1 MPKQIVLQGFPSNFF
16 GMEVTI
22 PSGSSLSEVFCPQGM
37 AVVGVFM
44 SAGWDAA
51 AIGWKVGNGQ
61 RAADQSFVHNAA
73 GIASTTGALT
83 AATYVA
89 FPAPDALFGPFMQ
102 VASVTANTSTGV
114 NQTADRV
121 LLLVMRNYLN

>member
-44 SAGWDAA
+44 PAAWTAA
-51 AIGWKVGNGQ
+51 AIGWKCGNGQ
-61 RAADQSFVHNAA
+61 RAEDQVFVHSAA
-73 GIASTTGALT
+73 GVPSTTSALT
-83 AATYVA
+83 AGTYVA
-89 FPAPDALFGPFMQ
+89 FPTMDALFGPFMQ
-102 VASVTANTSTGV
+102 VASVTAGSSTGV
-114 NQTADRV
+114 NQGADRV
-121 LLLVMRNYLN
+121 LLLVLRNYLN